1 MRVAGRF
8 DDGEFVCVWDVAKD
22 WRAVKVLVHPK
33 DYPWIEVSEFVA
45 MSAWIRRKRFTKDH
59 VLYQRLRVQAIEALD
74 ETWIDWKKPPDWKQI
89 WKDPII
95 LSPLKYHQQFDEPM
109 R

>member
-1 MRVAGRF
+1 MAKGRWGVEVEVF
-8 DDGEFVCVWDVAKD
+8 
-22 WRAVKVLVHPK
+22 PK
-33 DYPWIEVSEFVA
+33 DYPWISATEFVY
-45 MSAWIRRKRFTKDH
+45 MSAWTRREKFTKDH

-74 ETWIDWKKPPDWKQI
+74 ESWIDLKKTPDWKQI

-95 LSPLKYHQQFDEPM
+95 LSPIKYFQQYDEPM

>member
-1 MRVAGRF
+1 MNVTGRF
-8 DDGEFVCVWDVAKD
+8 DDGEFVCVWGPAKD
-22 WRAVKVLVHPK
+22 RWAVKVLVHPK
-33 DYPWIEVSEFVA
+33 DYPWIEVSEFVV
-45 MSAWIRRKRFTKDH
+45 MGAWTRRKRFTKDH

-74 ETWIDWKKPPDWKQI
+74 ETWIDWKNPQTGSRF

>member
-1 MRVAGRF
+1 MKVTGRF
-8 DDGEFVCVWDVAKD
+8 DDGEFVCVWDVVKD
-22 WRAVKVLVHPK
+22 RWAVKVLVHPK
-33 DYPWIEVSEFVA
+33 DYPWIEVSEFVV
-45 MSAWIRRKRFTKDH
+45 MSAWTRRKRFTKDH

-74 ETWIDWKKPPDWKQI
+74 ETWIDWKKPPTI
-89 WKDPII
+89 VI

>member
-1 MRVAGRF
+1 MKVAGRF
-8 DDGEFVCVWDVAKD
+8 DDGEFVCVWDVD
-22 WRAVKVLVHPK
+22 RWGVKVLVHPK
-33 DYPWIEVSEFVA
+33 DYPWIEVSEFVV
-45 MSAWIRRKRFTKDH
+45 MSAWTRRKRFTKDH

-74 ETWIDWKKPPDWKQI
+74 ETWIDWKNPPERKQI

>member
-1 MRVAGRF
+1 MKVAGRF

-22 WRAVKVLVHPK
+22 RWAVKVLVHPK
-33 DYPWIEVSEFVA
+33 DYPWIEVSEFVV
-45 MSAWIRRKRFTKDH
+45 MSAWTRRKRFTKDH
-59 VLYQRLRVQAIEALD
+59 ALYQRLRVQAIEALD
-74 ETWIDWKKPPDWKQI
+74 ETWIDWKKPPERKQI

>member
-1 MRVAGRF
+1 MKTTGRF
-8 DDGEFVCVWDVAKD
+8 DDGEFVCLWDIAKD
-22 WRAVKVLVHPK
+22 RWAVKVLVRPK
-33 DYPWIEVSEFVA
+33 YYPWIEASEIVSVSGWA
-45 MSAWIRRKRFTKDH
+45 RRKRFSKDH

-74 ETWIDWKKPPDWKQI
+74 ESWSWKN
-89 WKDPII
+89 PII